1 MEDRLKEIT
10 GLVGVKGAFLTDGE
24 GSVVASSGVDW
35 VPPDGLSTIGR
46 VVQQTLS
53 GLALARKRKVGDL
66 DFVYARGRLVAKAAG
81 HGCLFIV
88 TAPAINVA
96 LLNMTADV
104 VVKSLREG
112 EPGAAEPGRAAAP
125 AHLREAV
132 RAMAIFLDLLTEEFG
147 NRGLGRQ
154 EFLRACEFRASRLSS
169 HYPFLSAVRVTGD
182 KIDISSLPL
191 TEVDPKTI
199 GEGLEHLVAGL
210 CLTARSVLGSGP
222 AVEKYQKV
230 YEPFRQKS
238 ERRLLPLGMG
248 ERLRDACLGEMPKFG
263 GVEFRLG

>member
-1 MEDRLKEIT
+1 MEDRLTEIT
-10 GLVGVKGAFLTDGE
+10 GLVGVKGVFLTDGQ

-66 DFVYARGRLVAKAAG
+66 DFVYERGRLVAKAAG

-88 TAPAINVA
+88 TAPTINVA
-96 LLNMTADV
+96 LLNLTADV
-104 VVKSLREG
+104 IVKSLREA
-112 EPGAAEPGRAAAP
+112 EHEAAEPGRAAA

-132 RAMAIFLDLLTEEFG
+132 RTMAIFLDLLTEEFG
-147 NRGLGRQ
+147 DRGLGRQ

-238 ERRLLPLGMG
+238 ERGLLPLGIG
-248 ERLRDACLGEMPKFG
+248 ERLRDACSGEMPKFG